1 MSQNELGR
9 KLGWSQPWV
18 SKLEQGYMPALAQ
31 EVIDTLEET
40 FKEPLESLLLPYDEY
55 LKSKFEKEGKL

>member
-1 MSQNELGR
+1 MTQYELGF

-18 SKLEQGYMPALAQ
+18 SRLEQGYAPALSQ
-31 EVIDTLEET
+31 EVIDILEKT
-40 FKEPLESLLLPYDEY
+40 FEEPLDSLLLPYDEY